1 MTIDPSKSERL
12 ASQERAAASLE
23 DVIRAFVRQ
32 DRLDLHTALPGIV
45 QGYDPGARTVSV
57 QCAIQR
63 QIAGVG
69 PVSVPLLVDVPLVF
83 PEGGGFT
90 LTFPVMTGDE
100 CLVIFSERCID
111 AWWALGGVQ
120 PLAELRAHDYSDG
133 FAILGVR
140 SRARP
145 MQALPPIDGVGLI
158 AGGVVVLKVTPTGV
172 QVTGSL
178 TATGSISATGN
189 VTGATVTGLVDVL
202 GGGKSVLTHTHLAGV
217 LLAGSTPVT
226 GTTGVPL

>member
-1 MTIDPSKSERL
+1 
-12 ASQERAAASLE
+12 
-23 DVIRAFVRQ
+23 
-32 DRLDLHTALPGIV
+32 
-45 QGYDPGARTVSV
+45 
-57 QCAIQR
+57 
-63 QIAGVG
+63 
-69 PVSVPLLVDVPLVF
+69 
-83 PEGGGFT
+83 
-90 LTFPVMTGDE
+90 MTGDE